1 MKNILFA
8 SYGGGHVNMLSPLY
22 ELALK
27 DKNIKAHYFAL
38 TTAQNTLKEKK
49 LPFFSYSDLIGSNK
63 LAIKLGK
70 QLLCEMGDSKIIPT
84 QESIAYLGLSY
95 LDLIQTHGESKAL
108 ALYKDM
114 GRHAFLQ
121 KATAKQ
127 VLEEL
132 KPDLLIST
140 NSPKTEE
147 ALIRTA
153 SEKGIPTIIII
164 DLFSQKEINERL
176 GEDNYGS
183 KLCVSTPYMKD
194 LLILS
199 GRKPTEIVITGN
211 PAFDQ
216 LIENTKLFNTKNLR
230 AKRDWQDKKIILWAK
245 QSHPNS
251 TEINKEIEVKLFE
264 LVSTDENFALI
275 FRPHPN
281 DTETYS
287 EYSHKS
293 VYISKEPSS
302 ELPAI
307 LKTSNIALSINST
320 TIFEAAL
327 LGIPS
332 FTIEYSN
339 FTENL
344 SFAKAGITTGIYSID
359 NLISTLKGPSN
370 IRALKNLPQLGTAK
384 KLIFDIISSSSRRL

>member
-1 MKNILFA
+1 
-8 SYGGGHVNMLSPLY
+8 
-22 ELALK
+22 
-27 DKNIKAHYFAL
+27 
-38 TTAQNTLKEKK
+38 
-49 LPFFSYSDLIGSNK
+49 
-63 LAIKLGK
+63 
-70 QLLCEMGDSKIIPT
+70 
-84 QESIAYLGLSY
+84 
-95 LDLIQTHGESKAL
+95 
-108 ALYKDM
+108 
-114 GRHAFLQ
+114 
-121 KATAKQ
+121 
-127 VLEEL
+127 
-132 KPDLLIST
+132 
-140 NSPKTEE
+140 
-147 ALIRTA
+147 
-153 SEKGIPTIIII
+153 
-164 DLFSQKEINERL
+164 
-176 GEDNYGS
+176 
-183 KLCVSTPYMKD
+183 MKD